1 MLQFYISAI
10 SINVE
15 IDAEETF
22 QKNQKSMD
30 KLLFYFIIINLQ
42 VQMQFFNQFE
52 NELQTSKTSI
62 QNIFYF

>member
-52 NELQTSKTSI
+52 N
-62 QNIFYF
+62 

>member
-15 IDAEETF
+15 IDAEKTF
-22 QKNQKSMD
+22 QKSQKSMD

-62 QNIFYF
+62 